1 MQAVV
6 QALEMRLSK
15 DAPVRCEVTAET
27 LKRLSQE
34 ASCGEAAAF
43 LFTDAELSAL
53 AAECGGL
60 IAKCDLKDRRKELAY
75 YFKRSA
81 GIVAVQAGYVLP
93 GQALRG
99 VRAMLR
105 SLGRNRR
112 SSLCLIGV
120 PASTFAALQSR
131 ALAAPRR
138 AGEETVE
145 PDSILRL
152 EALLCAGAPLE
163 VPVSLG
169 EMFVGTS
176 ESARI
181 IRKLIVCAG
190 RTDIP
195 VLIEGESGTGK
206 EIVARQIRDNG
217 TRKAGPFIVVNC
229 GAIAPELMESEL
241 FGHVK
246 GAFTMAYRDK
256 AGLWTLAD
264 KGTLFLDEIGDL
276 PLEQQVKVLRA
287 LDTGRYYPVG
297 GVEEVKSDVRIV
309 AATNRDLPE
318 LIKRG
323 LFREDLYYRLFSF
336 RIRTYPLRLH
346 KEDIPA
352 LARHFWA
359 SVCPSGQRTELS
371 AEVLEELK
379 AWGWPGNARE
389 LRGFLGNMYAFAC
402 GRPVTV
408 DLVRNLIV
416 ERMGP
421 HVAVLSGSQDR

>member
-1 MQAVV
+1 MQSIV
-6 QALEMRLSK
+6 QALEIRLSK
-15 DAPVRCEVTAET
+15 ESPRRCEVTAET
-27 LKRLSQE
+27 VKRLSQE
-34 ASCGEAAAF
+34 ASCGEAVVLVLA
-43 LFTDAELSAL
+43 DAELSAF
-53 AAECGGL
+53 AGESGGL
-60 IAKCDLKDRRKELAY
+60 VATCVLKDRRKELSHYVA
-75 YFKRSA
+75 RSA
-81 GIVAVQAGYVLP
+81 GIVAVQAGYVQP

-99 VRAMLR
+99 IRALLVA
-105 SLGRNRR
+105 LGRKRR

-120 PASTFAALQSR
+120 PAQTFEELQAR
-131 ALAAPRR
+131 ALAEPRR
-138 AGEETVE
+138 PGEEAVE
-145 PDSILRL
+145 PDSIRRL
-152 EALLCAGAPLE
+152 EAMLGAGGAFE
-163 VPVSLG
+163 VHDVLR
-169 EMFVGTS
+169 EKFVGDS
-176 ESARI
+176 EPARI
-181 IRKLIVCAG
+181 IRKLTVCAG

-217 TRKAGPFIVVNC
+217 IRKAGPFIVVNC

-256 AGLWTLAD
+256 VGLWTLAD
-264 KGTLFLDEIGDL
+264 QGTLFLDEIGDL

-287 LDTGRYYPVG
+287 LDTGCYYPVG
-297 GVEEVKSDVRIV
+297 SEKEVKSDARII
-309 AATNRDLPE
+309 AATNRDLPG

-336 RIRTYPLRLH
+336 RIRTYPLRQH
-346 KEDIPA
+346 KDDIPA

-359 SVCPSGQRTELS
+359 SVSPSGRPTELS

-408 DLVRNLIV
+408 ELVRNLIID
-416 ERMGP
+416 RMGP
-421 HVAVLSGSQDR
+421 QVAVLGGSQDR